1 MQELVG
7 WAGFAVGQAVAWPQ
21 VVRALRTS
29 TCSLSLLSYGLLFVS
44 MSLWLLHGV
53 GIGDA
58 VTIASVALG
67 AVPNAIVAA
76 VAIRDRRAGPVA
88 RGRGLNTRRADPKQ
102 ARSRPTDAGAR
113 RSASRYHERVDRNAP
128 LRPADHG
135 VRVQRL
141 EVFAQLVREPRQ
153 ADDRAGE
160 RTHVRGR

>member
-58 VTIASVALG
+58 VTIASVAFG

-76 VAIRDRRAGPVA
+76 VAIRERRAGPC
-88 RGRGLNTRRADPKQ
+88 RTR
-102 ARSRPTDAGAR
+102 SGAEH
-113 RSASRYHERVDRNAP
+113 AS
-128 LRPADHG
+128 G
-135 VRVQRL
+135 
-141 EVFAQLVREPRQ
+141 
-153 ADDRAGE
+153 
-160 RTHVRGR
+160 